1 MMRKLGLNCRQ
12 GLWTA
17 ACIMLMGGMVSCDRQ
32 ASPKETP
39 DGNRIK
45 AEFAIYEQD
54 PSAIGCKISANYPSD
69 STDATG
75 RVIREWI
82 NEQLGGTYT
91 GSLNDGKQLVEYYG
105 KEQAARIRKDIEE
118 FGENSAMGQSVYY
131 VQFKKVFETTRFVTY
146 TEETYQYAGGAH
158 GSESTVGQVFRKPD
172 GRMFGWDMF
181 TADGKEKLRDMIKN
195 RLKDRFFKAK
205 SDEEFYNMLLAENAR
220 YLFPLPENAPLLRP
234 NGVEFIYQQ
243 YEIAPYAAGMPSCT
257 LPYDSV
263 RNLFT
268 VTMRPLIESTTDSI
282 AATYLNPGQ

>member
-1 MMRKLGLNCRQ
+1 MKQNIQLHTA
-12 GLWTA
+12 WA
-17 ACIMLMGGMVSCDRQ
+17 ACLLAFGLTACQPDKKQQDTTANDGLLKTESI
-32 ASPKETP
+32 AWEEKEST
-39 DGNRIK
+39 
-45 AEFAIYEQD
+45 E
-54 PSAIGCKISANYPSD
+54 GCKLSIDYPAENGNALSQN
-69 STDATG
+69 
-75 RVIREWI
+75 IREWI
-82 NEQLGGTYT
+82 NEQLGGTYN
-91 GSLNDGKQLVEYYG
+91 GDLNDGKKLTEYYG
-105 KEQAARIRKDIEE
+105 KARAEQIRKDIAEL
-118 FGENSAMGQSVYY
+118 GENTAMGQSCYY
-131 VQFKKVFETTRFVTY
+131 VQLKKLFETKLFITY
-146 TEETYQYAGGAH
+146 TNEVYEYAGGAH
-158 GSESTVGQVFRKPD
+158 GSESLTGAVFRKVD
-172 GRMFGWDMF
+172 GRKFGWDMF
-181 TADGKEKLRDMIKN
+181 TADGKEKLRGMIKN

>member
-39 DGNRIK
+39 AGNRIK

-91 GSLNDGKQLVEYYG
+91 GSRNDGQQRVE
-105 KEQAARIRKDIEE
+105 
-118 FGENSAMGQSVYY
+118 
-131 VQFKKVFETTRFVTY
+131 
-146 TEETYQYAGGAH
+146 
-158 GSESTVGQVFRKPD
+158 
-172 GRMFGWDMF
+172 
-181 TADGKEKLRDMIKN
+181 
-195 RLKDRFFKAK
+195 
-205 SDEEFYNMLLAENAR
+205 
-220 YLFPLPENAPLLRP
+220 
-234 NGVEFIYQQ
+234 
-243 YEIAPYAAGMPSCT
+243 
-257 LPYDSV
+257 
-263 RNLFT
+263 
-268 VTMRPLIESTTDSI
+268 
-282 AATYLNPGQ
+282 